1 MRTPVLILLSLVP
14 LAASAETFRCGNW
27 IVSRDLTV
35 DDLLKKCGEPAT
47 RKAETQDVMSR
58 NRNHDL
64 LVKTG
69 ETIIETW
76 TYDRGTQAKPMVVT
90 IVDGKIKSI
99 ERQK

>member
-1 MRTPVLILLSLVP
+1 MRTSVLILLLLMP
-14 LAASAETFRCGNW
+14 LAASAETFRCGKW
-27 IVSRDLTV
+27 IASSDLSV
-35 DDLLKKCGEPAT
+35 ADLLAKCGEPT
-47 RKAETQDVMSR
+47 SRKTEIKDVMSR

-76 TYDRGTQAKPMVVT
+76 IYDRGAQAPPIVVT
-90 IVDGKIKSI
+90 IIDGRIKSI